1 MNSLHYQKNKLFFD
15 QLDLEELSKG
25 ITTPFYLYSENL
37 IKQNIKEY
45 ISQSNDKT
53 LFCYSVK
60 ANSNLSILELIAS
73 EGMGFDVVSMGELYR
88 VIKAGCDTKKVVYS
102 GVGKTRAEI
111 RYALENNILCFNVES
126 EGELFVINDEASA
139 MGTTANI
146 SIRVNPDVAVE
157 SHPYISTGLKDNKFG
172 ITYKNAL
179 SLYIKASKLS
189 SLNIIGIDFHI
200 GSQITSIQ
208 PFIDSIKSIRSL
220 VSDLKKENIN
230 ITHIDVGGGL
240 GISYEGEDIVRKAD
254 YIKEITDSLRDLN
267 VNILFEPGR
276 SVIGDCGLLVTQ
288 IQYIKESETKN
299 FMIVDASMSE
309 LIRPPLYNAFHK
321 ITPILKRDKSHKK
334 YDIVGPVCE
343 SADFLGKERSMN
355 SEVYDLLVIEDVGAY
370 GFVLASNYN
379 TRPKPSEYIITN
391 GTIREIRSADTLDQI
406 LTNELK

>member
-45 ISQSNDKT
+45 ISQSDDKT

-60 ANSNLSILELIAS
+60 ANSNLSILKLIAS

-179 SLYIKASKLS
+179 TLYIKASKLS

-370 GFVLASNYN
+370 GFVLSSNYN
-379 TRPKPSEYIITN
+379 TRPKPSEYIISN
-391 GTIREIRSADTLDQI
+391 GSIREIRSADTLDQI

>member
-25 ITTPFYLYSENL
+25 ISTPFYLYSENL

-60 ANSNLSILELIAS
+60 ANSNLSILKLIAS

-172 ITYKNAL
+172 VTYKNAL

-288 IQYIKESETKN
+288 IQYIKESESKN

-379 TRPKPSEYIITN
+379 TRPKPSEYIISN
-391 GTIREIRSADTLDQI
+391 GSIREIRSADTLDQI

>member
-1 MNSLHYQKNKLFFD
+1 LDSLHYQKNKLFFD
-15 QLDLEELSKG
+15 NLDLEELSKG

-45 ISQSNDKT
+45 ISQPNDKI

-60 ANSNLSILELIAS
+60 ANSNLSILKLIAS
-73 EGMGFDVVSMGELYR
+73 EGMGFDVVSKGELYR
-88 VIKAGCDTKKVVYS
+88 VIKAGGDTRKVVYS

-157 SHPYISTGLKDNKFG
+157 SHPYISTGMKDNKFG

-179 SLYIKASKLS
+179 ALYRKASKLN

-200 GSQITSIQ
+200 GSQITSIR
-208 PFIDSIKSIRSL
+208 PYIDSIKSIRSL
-220 VSDLKKENIN
+220 VNDLKKESIT

-254 YIKEITDSLRDLN
+254 YIREITDSLKDLN

-288 IQYIKESETKN
+288 IQYIKESEFKN
-299 FMIVDASMSE
+299 FMIIDASMSE

-321 ITPILKRDKSHKK
+321 ITPIIKRDNSYKT

-370 GFVLASNYN
+370 GFVLSSNYN
-379 TRPKPSEYIITN
+379 TRPKPAEYIIKN
-391 GTIREIRSADTLDQI
+391 GSIEEIRTADTLDQI

>member
-15 QLDLEELSKG
+15 QFDLEELSKG

-60 ANSNLSILELIAS
+60 ANSNLSILKLIAS

-146 SIRVNPDVAVE
+146 SIRVNPDVAVD

-172 ITYKNAL
+172 VTYKNAL

>member
-15 QLDLEELSKG
+15 QLDIEELSKG
-25 ITTPFYLYSENL
+25 IATPFYLYSENL

-60 ANSNLSILELIAS
+60 ANSNLSILKLIAS
-73 EGMGFDVVSMGELYR
+73 QGMGFDVVSMGELYR

-172 ITYKNAL
+172 VTYKNAL

-370 GFVLASNYN
+370 GFVLSSNYN

-391 GTIREIRSADTLDQI
+391 GSIREIRSADTLDQI

>member
-1 MNSLHYQKNKLFFD
+1 MNYLHYQKNKLFFD

-60 ANSNLSILELIAS
+60 ANSNLSILKLIAS

-126 EGELFVINDEASA
+126 RGELFVINDEASA

-146 SIRVNPDVAVE
+146 SIRVNPDVAVD

-240 GISYEGEDIVRKAD
+240 GISYEDEDIVRKAD

-267 VNILFEPGR
+267 VNIVFEPGR
-276 SVIGDCGLLVTQ
+276 AVIGDCGLLVTHSKD
-288 IQYIKESETKN
+288 IKEAERKN
-299 FMIVDASMSE
+299 FSIVDASMAGGKRRHQDNAIQE
-309 LIRPPLYNAFHK
+309 LSQRLRRS
-321 ITPILKRDKSHKK
+321 KR
-334 YDIVGPVCE
+334 
-343 SADFLGKERSMN
+343 
-355 SEVYDLLVIEDVGAY
+355 
-370 GFVLASNYN
+370 
-379 TRPKPSEYIITN
+379 T
-391 GTIREIRSADTLDQI
+391 
-406 LTNELK
+406 

>member
-45 ISQSNDKT
+45 ISQSDDKT

-60 ANSNLSILELIAS
+60 ANSNLSILKLIAS

-208 PFIDSIKSIRSL
+208 PFIDSIKSIRGL

-343 SADFLGKERSMN
+343 SAYFLGKERSMN

-370 GFVLASNYN
+370 GFVLSSNYN

-391 GTIREIRSADTLDQI
+391 GSIREIRSADTLDQI

>member
-1 MNSLHYQKNKLFFD
+1 MNSLQYQKNKLFFD
-15 QLDLEELSKG
+15 QLDLEKLSKG

-37 IKQNIKEY
+37 IKQNIEEY

-60 ANSNLSILELIAS
+60 ANSNLSILKLIAS

-88 VIKAGCDTKKVVYS
+88 VIKAGCDTSKVVYS

-126 EGELFVINDEASA
+126 EGELFVINDEASV

-146 SIRVNPDVAVE
+146 SIRVNPDVAAE
-157 SHPYISTGLKDNKFG
+157 SHPYISTGMKDNKFG

-179 SLYIKASKLS
+179 TLYIKASKLS

-220 VSDLKKENIN
+220 VIDLKKENIN

-288 IQYIKESETKN
+288 IQYIKESESKN

-370 GFVLASNYN
+370 GFVLSSNYN

-391 GTIREIRSADTLDQI
+391 GSIREIRSADTLDQI

>member
-1 MNSLHYQKNKLFFD
+1 LNSLHYQKNKLFFD
-15 QLDLEELSKG
+15 ELDLEELSKG

-45 ISQSNDKT
+45 ISQSDDKT

-60 ANSNLSILELIAS
+60 ANSNLSILKLIAS

-146 SIRVNPDVAVE
+146 SIRVNPDVAVK

-179 SLYIKASKLS
+179 TLYIKASKLS

-240 GISYEGEDIVRKAD
+240 GISYEGEDIVGKAD
-254 YIKEITDSLRDLN
+254 YIKEIMDSLKDLN

-321 ITPILKRDKSHKK
+321 ITPILKRDKTHKK

-355 SEVYDLLVIEDVGAY
+355 SEVYDLLVVEDVGAY
-370 GFVLASNYN
+370 GFVLSSNYN

-391 GTIREIRSADTLDQI
+391 GSIKEIRSADTLDQI

>member
-179 SLYIKASKLS
+179 TLYLKASKLS

-208 PFIDSIKSIRSL
+208 PFIDSIKSIRGL

-370 GFVLASNYN
+370 GFVLSSNYN

-391 GTIREIRSADTLDQI
+391 GSIREIRSADTLDQI

>member
-1 MNSLHYQKNKLFFD
+1 LNSLHYQKNKLFFD

-60 ANSNLSILELIAS
+60 ANSNLSILKLIAS

-172 ITYKNAL
+172 VTYKNAL

-370 GFVLASNYN
+370 GFVLSSNYN

-391 GTIREIRSADTLDQI
+391 GSIREIRSADTLDQI

>member
-15 QLDLEELSKG
+15 QFDLEELSKG

-60 ANSNLSILELIAS
+60 ANSNLSILKLIAS

-146 SIRVNPDVAVE
+146 SIRVNPDVAVD

-391 GTIREIRSADTLDQI
+391 GSIREIRSADTLDQI

>member
-15 QLDLEELSKG
+15 ELDLEELSKG

-60 ANSNLSILELIAS
+60 ANSNLSILKLIAS

-179 SLYIKASKLS
+179 TLYIKASKLS

-220 VSDLKKENIN
+220 VSDLKKESIN

-288 IQYIKESETKN
+288 IQYIKESESKN

-321 ITPILKRDKSHKK
+321 ITPILKRDNRHKK

-355 SEVYDLLVIEDVGAY
+355 SEVHDLLVIEDVGAY
-370 GFVLASNYN
+370 GFVLSSNYN

-391 GTIREIRSADTLDQI
+391 GSIREIRSADTLDQI

>member
-60 ANSNLSILELIAS
+60 ANSNLSILKLIAS

-146 SIRVNPDVAVE
+146 SIRVNPDVAVD

-179 SLYIKASKLS
+179 TLYIKASKLS

-370 GFVLASNYN
+370 GFVLSSNYN

-391 GTIREIRSADTLDQI
+391 GSIREIRSADTLDQI

>member
-60 ANSNLSILELIAS
+60 ANSNLSILKLIAS

-370 GFVLASNYN
+370 GFVLSSNYN
-379 TRPKPSEYIITN
+379 TRPKPSEYIISN
-391 GTIREIRSADTLDQI
+391 GSIREIRSADTLDQI

>member
-15 QLDLEELSKG
+15 ELDLEELSKG
-25 ITTPFYLYSENL
+25 IATPFYLYSENL

-60 ANSNLSILELIAS
+60 ANSNLSILKLIAS

-172 ITYKNAL
+172 VTYKNAL

-370 GFVLASNYN
+370 GFVLSSNYN

-391 GTIREIRSADTLDQI
+391 GSIREIRSADTLDQI

>member
-1 MNSLHYQKNKLFFD
+1 LNSLHYQKNKLFFD
-15 QLDLEELSKG
+15 ELDLEELSKG

-60 ANSNLSILELIAS
+60 ANSNLSILKLIAS

-146 SIRVNPDVAVE
+146 SIRVNPDVAVD

-179 SLYIKASKLS
+179 TLYIKASKLS

-200 GSQITSIQ
+200 GSQITSIL
-208 PFIDSIKSIRSL
+208 PFIDSIKSIKSL

-288 IQYIKESETKN
+288 IQYIKESESKN

-370 GFVLASNYN
+370 GFVLSSNYN

-391 GTIREIRSADTLDQI
+391 GSIREIRSADTLDQI

>member
-15 QLDLEELSKG
+15 ELDLEELSKG

-60 ANSNLSILELIAS
+60 ANSNLSILKLIAS

-111 RYALENNILCFNVES
+111 RYALENNILCFYVES

-146 SIRVNPDVAVE
+146 SIRVNPDVAVD

-179 SLYIKASKLS
+179 TLYIKASKLS

-288 IQYIKESETKN
+288 IQYIKESESKN

-370 GFVLASNYN
+370 GFVLSSNYN

-391 GTIREIRSADTLDQI
+391 GSIREIRSADTLDQI

>member
-60 ANSNLSILELIAS
+60 ANSNLSILKLIAS

-179 SLYIKASKLS
+179 TLYIKASKLS

-254 YIKEITDSLRDLN
+254 YIKEITDSLKDLN

-370 GFVLASNYN
+370 GFVLSSNYN

-391 GTIREIRSADTLDQI
+391 GSIREIRSADTLDQI

>member
-25 ITTPFYLYSENL
+25 IATPFYLYSENL

-60 ANSNLSILELIAS
+60 ANSNLSILKLIAS
-73 EGMGFDVVSMGELYR
+73 EGMGFDVVSKGELYR
-88 VIKAGCDTKKVVYS
+88 VIKAGGDTSKVVYS

-126 EGELFVINDEASA
+126 EGELIVINDEASA
-139 MGTTANI
+139 MGTSANI

-179 SLYIKASKLS
+179 TLYIKASKLS

-220 VSDLKKENIN
+220 VCDLKKENIN

-254 YIKEITDSLRDLN
+254 YIREITDSLRDLN

-370 GFVLASNYN
+370 GFVLSSNYN

-391 GTIREIRSADTLDQI
+391 GSIREIRSADTLDQI

>member
-60 ANSNLSILELIAS
+60 ANSNLSILKLIAS

-146 SIRVNPDVAVE
+146 SIRDNPDVAVE

-179 SLYIKASKLS
+179 TLYIKASKLS

-220 VSDLKKENIN
+220 VCDLKKENIN

-254 YIKEITDSLRDLN
+254 YIREITDSLRDLN

-370 GFVLASNYN
+370 GFVLSSNYN

-391 GTIREIRSADTLDQI
+391 GSIREIRSADTLDQI

>member
-15 QLDLEELSKG
+15 HLDLEELSKG

-45 ISQSNDKT
+45 ISHSNDKT

-60 ANSNLSILELIAS
+60 ANSNLSILKLIAS

-126 EGELFVINDEASA
+126 EGELHVINDEASA

-146 SIRVNPDVAVE
+146 SVRVNPDVAVE

-179 SLYIKASKLS
+179 TLYIKASKLS

-240 GISYEGEDIVRKAD
+240 GISYEGEDIVSKAD

-370 GFVLASNYN
+370 GFVLSSNYN

-391 GTIREIRSADTLDQI
+391 GSIREIRSADTLDQI

>member
-1 MNSLHYQKNKLFFD
+1 LNSLHYQKNKLFFD
-15 QLDLEELSKG
+15 ELDLEELSKG

-60 ANSNLSILELIAS
+60 ANSNLSILKLIAS

-146 SIRVNPDVAVE
+146 SIRVNPDVAVD

-370 GFVLASNYN
+370 GFVLSSNYN

-391 GTIREIRSADTLDQI
+391 GSIREIRSADTLDQI

>member
-25 ITTPFYLYSENL
+25 ISTPFYLYSENL

-60 ANSNLSILELIAS
+60 ANSNLSILKLIAS
-73 EGMGFDVVSMGELYR
+73 QGMGFDVVSMGELYR

-146 SIRVNPDVAVE
+146 SIRVNPDVAVD

-200 GSQITSIQ
+200 GSQITSIL
-208 PFIDSIKSIRSL
+208 PFIDSIKSIKSL

-370 GFVLASNYN
+370 GFVLSSNYN

-391 GTIREIRSADTLDQI
+391 GSIREIRSADTLDQI

>member
-1 MNSLHYQKNKLFFD
+1 LNSLSYKKNKLFFD

-25 ITTPFYLYSENL
+25 VTTPFYLYSENL
-37 IKQNIKEY
+37 IKQNIKDY
-45 ISQSNDKT
+45 ITQSNDKT

-60 ANSNLSILELIAS
+60 ANSNLSILKLIAS
-73 EGMGFDVVSMGELYR
+73 GGMGFDVVSKGELYR
-88 VIKAGCDTKKVVYS
+88 VIKAGGDTSKVVYS

-126 EGELFVINDEASA
+126 EGELFVINDEASN
-139 MGTTANI
+139 MDTTANI

-157 SHPYISTGLKDNKFG
+157 SHPYISTGMKDNKFG

-179 SLYIKASKLS
+179 ALYKKASKLS

-208 PFIDSIKSIRSL
+208 PYIDSIKSIRSL
-220 VSDLKKENIN
+220 VSDLKKENIT

-240 GISYEGEDIVRKAD
+240 GIPYEGEDIVGKAD
-254 YIKEITDSLRDLN
+254 YIKEITDSLKDLN
-267 VNILFEPGR
+267 VNIIFEPGR
-276 SVIGDCGLLVTQ
+276 SVVGDCGLLVTQ

-299 FMIVDASMSE
+299 FMIIDASMSE

-321 ITPILKRDKSHKK
+321 ITPIIKRDKSYKIF
-334 YDIVGPVCE
+334 DIVGPVCE

-370 GFVLASNYN
+370 GFVLSSNYN
-379 TRPKPSEYIITN
+379 TRPKPAEYIIQN
-391 GTIREIRSADTLDQI
+391 GCIEEIRSADTLDQI
-406 LTNELK
+406 LTNEIK

>member
-15 QLDLEELSKG
+15 ELDLEELSKG

-60 ANSNLSILELIAS
+60 ANSNLSILKLIAS

-146 SIRVNPDVAVE
+146 SIRVNPDVAVD

-200 GSQITSIQ
+200 GSQITSIL
-208 PFIDSIKSIRSL
+208 PFIDSIKSIKSL

-288 IQYIKESETKN
+288 IQYIKESESKN

-370 GFVLASNYN
+370 GFVLSSNYN

-391 GTIREIRSADTLDQI
+391 GSIREIRSADTLDQI

>member
-15 QLDLEELSKG
+15 HLDLEELSKG

-60 ANSNLSILELIAS
+60 ANSNLSILKLIAS

-139 MGTTANI
+139 MGATANI

-179 SLYIKASKLS
+179 TLYIKASKLS

-370 GFVLASNYN
+370 GFVLSSNYN

-391 GTIREIRSADTLDQI
+391 GSIREIRSADTLDQI

>member
-45 ISQSNDKT
+45 ISQSDDKT

-60 ANSNLSILELIAS
+60 ANSNLSILKLIAS

-146 SIRVNPDVAVE
+146 SIRVNPDVAVD

-179 SLYIKASKLS
+179 TLYIKASKLS

-370 GFVLASNYN
+370 GFVLSSNYN

-391 GTIREIRSADTLDQI
+391 GSIREIRSADTLDQI

>member
-370 GFVLASNYN
+370 GFVLSSNYN

-391 GTIREIRSADTLDQI
+391 GSIREIRSADTLDQI

>member
-60 ANSNLSILELIAS
+60 ANSNLSILKLIAS

-179 SLYIKASKLS
+179 TLYIKASKLS

-370 GFVLASNYN
+370 GFVLSSNYN

-391 GTIREIRSADTLDQI
+391 GSIREIRSADTLDQI

>member
-15 QLDLEELSKG
+15 QLDIEELSKG
-25 ITTPFYLYSENL
+25 IATPFYLYSENL

-60 ANSNLSILELIAS
+60 ANSNLSILKLIAS
-73 EGMGFDVVSMGELYR
+73 QGMGFDVVSMGELYR

-172 ITYKNAL
+172 VTYKNAL

-189 SLNIIGIDFHI
+189 SLNIIVIDFHI

-267 VNILFEPGR
+267 VNLLFEPGR

-288 IQYIKESETKN
+288 IQYIKESESKY

-370 GFVLASNYN
+370 GFVLSSNYN

-391 GTIREIRSADTLDQI
+391 GSIREIRSADTLDQI

>member
-60 ANSNLSILELIAS
+60 ANSNLSILKLIAS

-172 ITYKNAL
+172 VTYKNAL

-370 GFVLASNYN
+370 GFVLSSNYN
-379 TRPKPSEYIITN
+379 TRPKPSEYIISN
-391 GTIREIRSADTLDQI
+391 GSIREIRSADTLDQI